1 LLPRKVVVTGM
12 GLATPLGGSLEQFSR
27 MLFSP
32 GATFECLATRH
43 TAPIAA
49 ARVSEDLLAT
59 LTRSEMTVGDRSTHL
74 ALLASTRALADAG
87 WPAGDAALERCGVF
101 VGCGSG
107 PTRALDDVYASAHRG
122 GHKPGLALLRCL
134 PSGAA
139 AAVSVRHC
147 LRGPSHTYAN
157 ACAAS
162 ATALGKA
169 LRAIRHGHLEMAVV
183 GGCEAPFGDVTVL
196 AWDKLRVLAPADS
209 DPGGACRPFDHARSG
224 LVLGE
229 GAASLC
235 LKVPRPPQRG
245 VPA

>member
-1 LLPRKVVVTGM
+1 
-12 GLATPLGGSLEQFSR
+12 
-27 MLFSP
+27 
-32 GATFECLATRH
+32 
-43 TAPIAA
+43 
-49 ARVSEDLLAT
+49 
-59 LTRSEMTVGDRSTHL
+59 
-74 ALLASTRALADAG
+74 
-87 WPAGDAALERCGVF
+87 
-101 VGCGSG
+101 
-107 PTRALDDVYASAHRG
+107 
-122 GHKPGLALLRCL
+122 LLRCL